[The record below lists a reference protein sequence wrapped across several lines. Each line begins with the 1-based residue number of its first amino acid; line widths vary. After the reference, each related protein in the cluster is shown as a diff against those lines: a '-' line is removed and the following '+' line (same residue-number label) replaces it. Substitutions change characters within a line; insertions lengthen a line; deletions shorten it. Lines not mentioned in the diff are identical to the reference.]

1 MKWRLNF
8 VTKKDCAII
17 MCPPLCDYPEAPN
30 DQPGCELFDCPKCNN
45 KMWLSEKKRGLL
57 LMSYLRDFIEDNAH
71 RSCIDGPAQLLLE
84 IEMQQSEKL
93 KEFK

>member
-1 MKWRLNF
+1 M
-8 VTKKDCAII
+8 TKKDCAII

-57 LMSYLRDFIEDNAH
+57 LFSSCANKFIFLACYN
-71 RSCIDGPAQLLLE
+71 CIK
-84 IEMQQSEKL
+84 EKA
-93 KEFK
+93 KSDPYFFGDHERVAI